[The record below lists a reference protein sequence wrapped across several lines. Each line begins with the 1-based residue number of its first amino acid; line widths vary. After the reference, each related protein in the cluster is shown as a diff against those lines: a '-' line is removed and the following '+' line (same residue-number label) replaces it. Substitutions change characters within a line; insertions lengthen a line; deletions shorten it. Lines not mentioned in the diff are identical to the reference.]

1 METLDSAWMMRIGR
15 VVLLAAAA
23 AMARPLPASAQ
34 ISGDVA
40 GGYLNVS
47 GTMHGG
53 FGQVTFDLGPRWS
66 VFGQVDG
73 SRGHDVGDDTTTFRD
88 VGVIGGARRRWQPS
102 PRVSPFWQVGVGAL
116 HSEGITDT
124 VDIRGRPV
132 HDTFTVNYLVLQSGG
147 GVTVMMTP
155 RVGMRAQLDLQFGIP
170 DQSQFEGVSAFV
182 RPSIGVVMRFGSR
195 P

>member
-1 METLDSAWMMRIGR
+1 METFDAAWMTRVGK
-15 VVLLAAAA
+15 VVLLAAVAV
-23 AMARPLPASAQ
+23 MARPLPASAQ
-34 ISGDVA
+34 IEGDGA
-40 GGYLNVS
+40 GGYLTVS

-73 SRGHDVGDDTTTFRD
+73 SRGHDLGDDTTTFRD
-88 VGVIGGARRRWQPS
+88 VGVTGGIRRRWRPS
-102 PRVSPFWQVGVGAL
+102 PKVSPFWQVGVGAL
-116 HSEGITDT
+116 HSEGITNTIDF
-124 VDIRGRPV
+124 RGRPV
-132 HDTFTVNYLVLQSGG
+132 HDTFTVNYLALQSGG

-155 RVGMRAQLDLQFGIP
+155 RVGMRAQLDLQFGFP
-170 DQSQFEGVSAFV
+170 DQSRIEGASAFV